1 MDDNIQ
7 NLINKI
13 INIDK
18 DLIVPTDKN
27 LIIEKIGND
36 KILLKDIFPAIMC
49 NHQTNDKYQDKP
61 GINISTIRINNG
73 NFCPIKPIDT
83 SLVDKLIKALFNIV
97 WKKYKSQEG
106 KYDIEY
112 VFKHWIL
119 ITMNLA
125 FKKDGWD
132 INGWFYKITNKNF
145 ELPLDD

>member
-18 DLIVPTDKN
+18 NLIVPTDKN

-61 GINISTIRINNG
+61 GINISTIRIFNG

-97 WKKYKSQEG
+97 WKKYKSE
-106 KYDIEY
+106 E
-112 VFKHWIL
+112 
-119 ITMNLA
+119 
-125 FKKDGWD
+125 
-132 INGWFYKITNKNF
+132 
-145 ELPLDD
+145 